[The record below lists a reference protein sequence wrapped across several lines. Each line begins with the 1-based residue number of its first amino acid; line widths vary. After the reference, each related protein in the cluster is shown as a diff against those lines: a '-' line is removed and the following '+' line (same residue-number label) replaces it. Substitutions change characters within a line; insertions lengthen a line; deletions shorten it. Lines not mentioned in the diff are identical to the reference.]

1 VRRDA
6 LALGLI
12 LGAVVLLYAHVSGA
26 AFCGY
31 DDFNESYRAA
41 FFDAKVPSRIVTATH
56 FTGFMYR
63 PVTSALQLATWQF
76 FDHSP
81 LAFRLRNLA
90 MHLIAIA
97 FVYGI
102 TLLLGGSRLSAAG
115 AALLFGLSPYA
126 NEAVV
131 VAIWTNTTAYALL
144 LGSFF
149 AFLLALRRF
158 DAGAGWIALL
168 VTSLGLALVA
178 LFTYEPTI
186 VVFGLIILYLAFCR
200 RERVPG
206 RAFLQAL
213 ALGSAID
220 FAFFFIVR
228 HVVHAGSAALLP
240 FGEIVHNTALYIGGL
255 LVPVDP
261 VLANTLFGTPLPASG
276 EPVRPAALL
285 PAIVAAGVL
294 VCAFAAGLARP
305 VGDRLRNAP
314 WATLG
319 FLIVSIPMTLVPIVL
334 YRAHVSEFN
343 LYVPSAL
350 YAIALALLLEHFCR
364 NRVAFEA
371 VVGLLLL
378 SYTAGTVV
386 RNERVVACAHVAS
399 KIVASL
405 PTGAWERGP
414 WYVRVATA
422 PNEVLSTRFGI
433 YNYSGIE
440 TIEVPETT
448 IKGTQ
453 EALRLT
459 TGNVRVR
466 AAVVPAT
473 ALGRDCSD
481 ERPCFYV
488 YPNGDVKAVKEVS
501 GR

>member
-12 LGAVVLLYAHVSGA
+12 LGAVALLYAHVSGA

-90 MHLIAIA
+90 MHLVAIA

-102 TLLLGGSRLSAAG
+102 AILLGGTRLSAAA
-115 AALLFGLSPYA
+115 AALLFGFSPFA

-149 AFLLALRRF
+149 TFLLALRRF
-158 DAGAGWIALL
+158 DGGESWIASLA
-168 VTSLGLALVA
+168 TSLALALVA

-186 VVFGLIILYLAFCR
+186 VVFGLIVLYLLFCR
-200 RERVPG
+200 RDRIPG
-206 RAFLQAL
+206 SAFVRAL

-220 FAFFFIVR
+220 LVFFFVVR
-228 HVVHAGSAALLP
+228 HVVRAGSATLLP

-276 EPVRPAALL
+276 EPLRLAALL
-285 PAIVAAGVL
+285 PALVAAGVL
-294 VCAFAAGLARP
+294 FCAFAAGLARP
-305 VGDRLRNAP
+305 IRARVRDAP

-319 FLIVSIPMTLVPIVL
+319 FLLVSIPMTLVPIVL

-343 LYVPSAL
+343 LYIPSAL
-350 YAIALALLLEHFCR
+350 YAIGLALALAHFCR
-364 NRVAFEA
+364 NRIAFEA

-378 SYTAGTVV
+378 SYVAGTVV

-405 PTGAWERGP
+405 PTAAWQKGS

-422 PNEVLSTRFGI
+422 PNQTLSTRFGI

-453 EALRLT
+453 EALRLA
-459 TGNVRVR
+459 TGNAGVR

-473 ALGRDCSD
+473 ALGDGCSTR
-481 ERPCFYV
+481 RPCFYV
-488 YPNGDVKAVKEVS
+488 YPNGDVKPVNEGS

>member
-1 VRRDA
+1 MRRDA

-12 LGAVVLLYAHVSGA
+12 LGVIALLYAHVSGA

-41 FFDAKVPSRIVTATH
+41 FFDGKVTSRIVTATH
-56 FTGFMYR
+56 YAGFMYR

-81 LAFRLRNLA
+81 LAFRLRNLV

-102 TLLLGGSRLSAAG
+102 TMLLGGSRLPAAG
-115 AALLFGLSPYA
+115 AALLFGFSPFA

-144 LGSFF
+144 FGSFF

-158 DAGAGWIALL
+158 DAGDGWIAFL
-168 VTSLGLALVA
+168 VTSLLLALVA

-186 VVFGLIILYLAFCR
+186 VVFGLIGLYLLFCR
-200 RERVPG
+200 RKRVPG

-213 ALGSAID
+213 ALGGALDLVI
-220 FAFFFIVR
+220 FFIVR
-228 HVVHAGSAALLP
+228 HLVHAGSATLLP
-240 FGEIVHNTALYIGGL
+240 FGQIVHNTALYLGGL

-261 VLANTLFGTPLPASG
+261 VLSNTLFGTPLPASG

-285 PAIVAAGVL
+285 PALVAAVVL
-294 VCAFAAGLARP
+294 LCAFAAGIARP
-305 VGDRLRNAP
+305 VGERLRDAP

-319 FLIVSIPMTLVPIVL
+319 FLVVSIPMTLVPIVL

-350 YAIALALLLEHFCR
+350 YAIALALALEYFCR

-378 SYTAGTVV
+378 SYLAGTVA

-405 PTGAWERGP
+405 PTAAWEQGP
-414 WYVRVATA
+414 WYVRIATA
-422 PNEVLSTRFGI
+422 PNETLTTRFGI

-453 EALRLT
+453 EALRLV
-459 TGNVRVR
+459 TGNELVS
-466 AAVVPAT
+466 ADVVPAT
-473 ALGRDCSD
+473 ALGRDCSSA
-481 ERPCFYV
+481 RPCFYV